1 MRRLRSVIMEIAT
14 YLVILA
20 LVLQYPLLESRIQKI
35 QRRADR
41 IERKLDLILGHLDI
55 QVAEPGLEQVA
66 ALLREGKKIEAIKV
80 YRQLTDAGLR
90 EAKEA
95 VERMDVAAK

>member
-1 MRRLRSVIMEIAT
+1 MEIAT
-14 YLVILA
+14 YLVIVA

-41 IERKLDLILGHLDI
+41 IERKLDLILGHLEI
-55 QVAEPGLEQVA
+55 QVAEPGLERVA
-66 ALLREGKKIEAIKV
+66 DLLREGKKLEAIKV
-80 YRQLTDAGLR
+80 YRQLTDADLK

-95 VERMDVAAK
+95 VERMDAARG

>member
-1 MRRLRSVIMEIAT
+1 MEIAA
-14 YLVILA
+14 YILLMA
-20 LVLQYPLLESRIQKI
+20 LVLQYPLLESRIKKV

-41 IERKLDLILGHLDI
+41 VERKLDLILDHLDI
-55 QVAEPGLEQVA
+55 QVAEPGLERVA

-80 YRQLTDAGLR
+80 YRQLTDAGLK

-95 VERMDVAAK
+95 VERMDATRG

>member
-1 MRRLRSVIMEIAT
+1 MEIAA
-14 YLVILA
+14 YIVIVA
-20 LVLQYPLLESRIQKI
+20 LVLQYSLLGSRVQKV

-55 QVAEPGLEQVA
+55 QVAEPGLERVA
-66 ALLREGKKIEAIKV
+66 ALVREGKKIEAIKV
-80 YRQLTDAGLR
+80 YRQLTDAGLK

-95 VERMDVAAK
+95 VERMDVA